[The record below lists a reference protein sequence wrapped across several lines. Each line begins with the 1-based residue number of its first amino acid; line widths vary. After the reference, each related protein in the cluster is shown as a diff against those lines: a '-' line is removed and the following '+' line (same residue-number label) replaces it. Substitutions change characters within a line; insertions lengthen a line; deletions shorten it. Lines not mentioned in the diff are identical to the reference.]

1 MSHQTETHYCSACDA
16 DTSHV
21 LVLVRKE
28 SPYKS
33 AENRKTKEF
42 LAGLFK
48 GMAVGHLS
56 LQWMNLNATLSVK
69 NVATRSSKIRKRC
82 RNYCRC

>member
-28 SPYKS
+28 SPFKE
-33 AENRKTKEF
+33 AKNRKTKEF
-42 LAGLFK
+42 LAGVLK
-48 GMAVGHLS
+48 GWALGPFIASMDEFERHLICEKCG
-56 LQWMNLNATLSVK
+56 N
-69 NVATRSSKIRKRC
+69 KIIED
-82 RNYCRC
+82 